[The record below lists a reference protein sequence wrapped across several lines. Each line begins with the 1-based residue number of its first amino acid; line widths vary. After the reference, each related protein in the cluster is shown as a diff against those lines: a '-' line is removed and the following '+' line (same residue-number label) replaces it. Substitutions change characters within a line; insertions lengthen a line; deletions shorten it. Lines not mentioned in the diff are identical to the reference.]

1 MKPIC
6 PFTPTSNLIIE
17 RSQIT
22 LDLVSKDVKKVVFKK
37 MGKSIES
44 GQVQCL
50 TFTFSVLSKVHIY
63 ENLKNVLQEAM
74 GKQSISNQTRHAE
87 SDAVENQSKVPLNLS
102 SKNVKNAFFESM
114 TSHKNESGVTSLTFI
129 FTTLSIDPI
138 YEEVDSQRESKGS
151 KKNNPPPIPWATH
164 PASRNVSNPLYELK
178 EDPIYEELDSQR
190 ESEGSKKN
198 NPPTLP
204 SLATHPARR
213 GIPHPPYELITK
225 RKNPLEKIM
234 GFFHKCFPK
243 RSFPVPQAR
252 DTSYAFD
259 SGCECGVGLNK
270 ALTIEKEHIYEIPR
284 QFEPVIYLK
293 VLP

>member
-129 FTTLSIDPI
+129 FTTLSTDPI

-151 KKNNPPPIPWATH
+151 EKNNPPPIPWATH
-164 PASRNVSNPLYELK
+164 PARW
-178 EDPIYEELDSQR
+178 
-190 ESEGSKKN
+190 
-198 NPPTLP
+198 
-204 SLATHPARR
+204 
-213 GIPHPPYELITK
+213 GIPHPPYELVTK